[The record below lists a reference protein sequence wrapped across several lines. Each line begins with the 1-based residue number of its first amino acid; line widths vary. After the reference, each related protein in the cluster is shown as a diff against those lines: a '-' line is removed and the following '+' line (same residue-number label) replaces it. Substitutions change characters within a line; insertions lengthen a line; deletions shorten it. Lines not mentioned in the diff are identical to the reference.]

1 MGVRGSLGSP
11 AGCQTKQLQISAL
24 LALPASMGPMER
36 SPRFFARPNFA
47 CICAV
52 ALPGIQVGNRFL
64 VNVDL
69 LEKQL
74 EQESRL
80 AVKKGDDK
88 NENE

>member
-1 MGVRGSLGSP
+1 MPNYKTIR
-11 AGCQTKQLQISAL
+11 QTKI
-24 LALPASMGPMER
+24 LPEHRLRLMLKQGK
-36 SPRFFARPNFA
+36 
-47 CICAV
+47 
-52 ALPGIQVGNRFL
+52 LPGIQVGNRFP